1 MDVINQNPPSGGHDD
16 GTKRTQLTVSITHE
30 LRTSFRDY
38 ALSVIVGRA
47 LPDVRDGLKPV
58 HRRILYAMHKE
69 GLLSSKKFS
78 KSAGVVGEVLKKYHP
93 HGDSPVYEAMVRMA
107 QPWNMRELLVDGQ
120 GNFGSID
127 GDPAAAYRYTEARLS
142 KIAEELL
149 RDIEKGT
156 VDFTPNFDGTVDEPV
171 VLPSRVPNLLVNG
184 SEGIAVAMA
193 TRCPPHNL
201 GEVVAGL
208 LAVIEEK
215 YESGPL
221 IDDKALSKIIPG
233 PDFPTGGFICGTSG
247 CEQAL
252 STGRGSIQMRGLA
265 KVEHN
270 EKTKRDQIIIEE
282 IPFQVNKARLLE
294 RIADLVRDKRIDGI
308 TDIRDESDRDGMRI
322 AIDLRRDAMGDV
334 ILNHLYQMTPLQCS
348 YPVNMLAIVHGQP
361 KTLSIRDVLEEFISF
376 RREVVTRRTRFEL
389 QAAANRFH
397 VLAGL
402 VTALDDIDRVIS
414 IIRSSQSTDEAK
426 QSLCAE
432 KFLGAAKIALFTDK
446 PTEQIEGWLNQGFAN
461 LDTDQ
466 ASAILEMRLSR
477 LVSLERDKLLEEGK
491 ELLYTITRLKGI
503 LGDLTILM
511 KVIKDELVEIKAN
524 FATPRRTIIIP
535 AVGEFTA
542 EDLIPEE
549 KMLVT
554 ISLMGYVKRA
564 PLSNYRAQRRGGK
577 GKTAV
582 RAKDEDFIRDAFVAS
597 THAYLL
603 AFTNLGKVFWLKV
616 HELPLASAQSKGRPI
631 INLIKLAEGEKVRAI
646 LPVREFPSEENERFV
661 VTCTRKGKIKKSD
674 LIAYSNPRSNGLIA
688 CGIEDEDELVGV
700 KITSGTDDILL
711 STKDGMAIRFHEA
724 DVRPIGRQAVGVKGV
739 TLRDDDELVSM
750 EVVGENASILTITE
764 FGFGKR
770 TNINEYRPQ
779 ARGGMGLITIKT
791 DVRNGRVADA
801 VQVLPGDEV
810 IFITDQG
817 TLIRMQVNDVSEIG
831 RNTKGVKLISVD
843 RKAAERVISAT
854 RVIEDEAAVLE
865 GEDDEDGEPATEGE
879 IV

>member
-1 MDVINQNPPSGGHDD
+1 MDVITDD
-16 GTKRTQLTVSITHE
+16 GSKRNQASVSITNE

-58 HRRILYAMHKE
+58 HRRILFAMHRE

-78 KSAGVVGEVLKKYHP
+78 KCAGVVGEVLKRFHP
-93 HGDSPVYEAMVRMA
+93 HGDSPVYEALVRMA
-107 QPWNMRELLVDGQ
+107 QPWNMRDLLIEGQ

-127 GDPAAAYRYTEARLS
+127 GDPPAAYRYTEARLS

-149 RDIEKGT
+149 ADIEKGT
-156 VDFTPNFDGTVDEPV
+156 VDFTPNFDGTVDEPL

-201 GEVVAGL
+201 GEVVNAL

-215 YESGPL
+215 YEGGEV
-221 IDDKALSKIIPG
+221 IDAKALQKIVPG
-233 PDFPTGGFICGTSG
+233 PDFPTGGFICGTDA
-247 CEQAL
+247 CAQAL
-252 STGRGSIQMRGLA
+252 TTGRGSIMMRGRA

-270 EKTKRDQIIIEE
+270 EKIKKDQIIIDE
-282 IPFQVNKARLLE
+282 IPFQINKSRLLE
-294 RIADLVRDKRIDGI
+294 RFADLVRDKRIDGI

-322 AIDLRRDAMGDV
+322 AIDLRRDAMGEV
-334 ILNHLYQMTPLQCS
+334 ILNQLYQMTPLQSS

-361 KTLSIRDVLEEFISF
+361 KTMNLREVLEEFIAF

-389 QAAANRFH
+389 TAAANRFH
-397 VLAGL
+397 ILAGL

-414 IIRSSQSTDEAK
+414 IIRSSASTDEAK
-426 QSLCAE
+426 TRLCAE
-432 KFLGAAKIALFTDK
+432 KFLGASKIALFAAA
-446 PTEQIEGWLNQGFAN
+446 PTAQIEGWLKQGFAS

-466 ASAILEMRLSR
+466 AAAILEMRLSR
-477 LVSLERDKLLEEGK
+477 LVSLERDKLLEEGQ
-491 ELLYTITRLKGI
+491 ELLKTIARLKEI
-503 LGDLTILM
+503 LGDLRVLM
-511 KVIKDELVEIKAN
+511 GVIKTELVEVRES
-524 FATPRRTIIIP
+524 FATPRRTIILP
-535 AVGEFTA
+535 SVDDLTA

-549 KMLVT
+549 EMLVT
-554 ISLMGYVKRA
+554 VSLMGYVKRA

-577 GKTAV
+577 GKTAAT
-582 RAKDEDFIRDAFVAS
+582 AKDEDFIRDAFVAS

-603 AFTNLGKVFWLKV
+603 AFTNHGKVFWLKV

-631 INLIKLAEGEKVRAI
+631 INLIKLTEGETVRAI
-646 LPVREFPSEENERFV
+646 LPVREFPANENERFV

-688 CGIEDEDELVGV
+688 CGIEEKDELVSV
-700 KITSGTDDILL
+700 KITSGKDDILL
-711 STKDGMAIRFHEA
+711 STKDGMAIRFHED
-724 DVRPIGRQAVGVKGV
+724 DVRPLGRQAVGVKGV

-750 EVVGENASILTITE
+750 EVVNENSSILTITE

-770 TNINEYRPQ
+770 TAIEEYRPQ

-791 DVRNGRVADA
+791 DIRNGRVADA
-801 VQVLPGDEV
+801 VQVKPGDGV
-810 IFITDQG
+810 IFITDKG
-817 TLIRMQVNDVSEIG
+817 TLIRMQVNDISEIG

-843 RKAAERVISAT
+843 RRDSERVISAT
-854 RVIEDEAAVLE
+854 RVLEDE
-865 GEDDEDGEPATEGE
+865 GEVIDQGEVNEQTEELGARDTA
-879 IV
+879 

>member
-1 MDVINQNPPSGGHDD
+1 MDVITDD
-16 GTKRTQLTVSITHE
+16 GSKRNQASVSITNE

-58 HRRILYAMHKE
+58 HRRILYAMHRE

-78 KSAGVVGEVLKKYHP
+78 KCAGVVGEVLKRFHP
-93 HGDSPVYEAMVRMA
+93 HGDAPVYEALVRMA
-107 QPWNMRELLVDGQ
+107 QPWNMRDLLIEGQ

-149 RDIEKGT
+149 ADIEKGT
-156 VDFTPNFDGTVDEPV
+156 VDFTPNFDGTVDEPT
-171 VLPSRVPNLLVNG
+171 VLPSRVPNLLING

-201 GEVVAGL
+201 GEVVNAL

-215 YESGPL
+215 YEGGEV
-221 IDDKALSKIIPG
+221 IDAKALQKIVPG
-233 PDFPTGGFICGTSG
+233 PDFPTGGFICGTDG
-247 CEQAL
+247 CAQAL
-252 STGRGSIQMRGLA
+252 TTGRGSIMMRGRA

-270 EKTKRDQIIIEE
+270 EKIKKDQIIIDE
-282 IPFQVNKARLLE
+282 IPFQINKARLLE
-294 RIADLVRDKRIDGI
+294 RFADLVRDKRIDGI

-322 AIDLRRDAMGDV
+322 AIDLRRDAMGEV
-334 ILNHLYQMTPLQCS
+334 ILNQLYQMTPLQSS

-361 KTLSIRDVLEEFISF
+361 KTMNLREVLEEFIAF

-389 QAAANRFH
+389 EAAANRFH
-397 VLAGL
+397 ILAGL

-414 IIRSSQSTDEAK
+414 IIRSSASTDEAK
-426 QSLCAE
+426 TRLCAE
-432 KFLGAAKIALFTDK
+432 KFMGASKIALFADA
-446 PTEQIEGWLNQGFAN
+446 PTTQIENWLKQGFAS

-466 ASAILEMRLSR
+466 AAAILEMRLSR
-477 LVSLERDKLLEEGK
+477 LVSLERDKLLEEGQ
-491 ELLYTITRLKGI
+491 ELLATIARLKEI
-503 LGDLTILM
+503 LADLRVLM
-511 KVIKDELVEIKAN
+511 RVIKSELVEIRDAY
-524 FATPRRTIIIP
+524 ATPRRTIILP
-535 AVGEFTA
+535 SVDDLTA

-549 KMLVT
+549 EMLVT
-554 ISLMGYVKRA
+554 VSLMGYVKRA
-564 PLSNYRAQRRGGK
+564 HLSNYRAQRRGGK
-577 GKTAV
+577 GKTAAT
-582 RAKDEDFIRDAFVAS
+582 AKDEDFIRDAFVAS

-631 INLIKLAEGEKVRAI
+631 INLIKLAEGETVKAI
-646 LPVREFPSEENERFV
+646 LPVREFPKNENERFV

-688 CGIEDEDELVGV
+688 CGIEDHDELIGV
-700 KITSGTDDILL
+700 KITTGKDDILL
-711 STKDGMAIRFHEA
+711 STKDGMAIRFHED
-724 DVRPIGRQAVGVKGV
+724 DVRPLGRQAVGVKGV
-739 TLRDDDELVSM
+739 TLREDDELVSM
-750 EVVGENASILTITE
+750 EVVNANSSILTITE

-770 TNINEYRPQ
+770 TAIDEYRPQ

-791 DVRNGRVADA
+791 DIRNGRVADA
-801 VQVLPGDEV
+801 VQVNPGDGV
-810 IFITDQG
+810 IFITDKG
-817 TLIRMQVNDVSEIG
+817 TLIRVQVNDISEIG

-843 RKAAERVISAT
+843 RRESERVISAT
-854 RVIEDEAAVLE
+854 RVLEDE
-865 GEDDEDGEPATEGE
+865 GEVALQVEQAEEAEASAS
-879 IV
+879 